1 MQNKI
6 FDNRIFKAFNQMSI
20 AGISVQILAL
30 ILSPILSRVYTIE
43 NFGLFG
49 YFTSLTSLIPVFASL
64 RLEFAYFI
72 KKEYIEYFLIS
83 SITVSLIISLISSVV
98 VFCWVSTDIS
108 VFLLFSGIFFTS
120 TYQIYSQLTIAK
132 LEYKKQSISRVFQGV
147 VQYSLVLIFGLFYP
161 NKGLLISYI
170 LGQII
175 GIAYLAQNLK
185 MEVGSLHWNE
195 EKRILKENKSFC
207 VSSTISC
214 ALQWSVPLAPMFV
227 GKAIYGTGVIGIYF
241 FIAQSIQAPI
251 AIIRRSILNI
261 VTSELNNTI
270 IFNSIFKPLFFKYY
284 RLFFFLFFAVITS
297 LFSITY
303 FYGEQMIG
311 FVFGEQ
317 WKLGG
322 TFLCFMVVYY
332 IFDLFL
338 QPFSHLL
345 NLWGY
350 YKYTY
355 SIQTIQFLIIY
366 LISLLAG
373 YLNLPFQIY
382 LCLHYSFII
391 FCYVLTLFCV
401 FYCSKKPK
409 IDH

>member
-1 MQNKI
+1 
-6 FDNRIFKAFNQMSI
+6 
-20 AGISVQILAL
+20 
-30 ILSPILSRVYTIE
+30 
-43 NFGLFG
+43 
-49 YFTSLTSLIPVFASL
+49 
-64 RLEFAYFI
+64 
-72 KKEYIEYFLIS
+72 
-83 SITVSLIISLISSVV
+83 
-98 VFCWVSTDIS
+98 
-108 VFLLFSGIFFTS
+108 
-120 TYQIYSQLTIAK
+120 
-132 LEYKKQSISRVFQGV
+132 
-147 VQYSLVLIFGLFYP
+147 
-161 NKGLLISYI
+161 
-170 LGQII
+170 
-175 GIAYLAQNLK
+175 